1 MIYSELQGK
10 LTAMT
15 MARTTEDRLRE
26 MQGLIHDLAKIV
38 KDQDIRIKTLEKKGL
53 LPQEK

>member
-1 MIYSELQGK
+1 MIYRELQGK

-15 MARTTEDRLRE
+15 MARTTEDKLRE

-38 KDQDIRIKTLEKKGL
+38 KDQDIRMKTLEKKEL
-53 LPQEK
+53 LPKAK

>member
-1 MIYSELQGK
+1 MIYRELQGK

-15 MARTTEDRLRE
+15 MARTTEDKLRE

-38 KDQDIRIKTLEKKGL
+38 KDQDIRIKTLEKKEL
-53 LPQEK
+53 LLKAK